1 MKILLTP
8 ESFASD
14 FLKKIEEMT
23 KQKVFD
29 CYQCGKC
36 SAGCPISFE
45 MDYLPSV
52 VIRMAQFGME
62 KEVLESRTIW
72 LCASCETCTTRCPRE
87 IDIAALMDGFRILA
101 VQQGVRAR
109 VRTVRLFNKLFLGIV
124 RKYGRIFEGELIGKF
139 NLLSGRPFQD
149 IFKGPALFKQG
160 RMKML
165 PAISNRKA
173 MKKIFDGVKEKE
185 KQRKKQAQSAV
196 SQSRVEGSSAGGKV
210 EPGE

>member
-1 MKILLTP
+1 MKPFDFTCFGFAQRRLKNAGQSPRMKILLTP
-8 ESFASD
+8 ESFKSD

-23 KQKVFD
+23 EQKLFD

-36 SAGCPISFE
+36 SAGCPIAFE

-52 VIRMAQFGME
+52 VIRMAQFGIE

-101 VQQGVRAR
+101 VQRGVRAR

-124 RKYGRIFEGELIGKF
+124 GRYGRIFEGELIAKF
-139 NLLSGRPFQD
+139 NLLSGKLFQD
-149 IFKGPALFKQG
+149 VFKGPVLFKQG
-160 RMKML
+160 RMKMF

-173 MKKIFDGVKEKE
+173 IRKIFKAVKEQE
-185 KQRKKQAQSAV
+185 KQ
-196 SQSRVEGSSAGGKV
+196 
-210 EPGE
+210 

>member
-8 ESFASD
+8 ESVKSD
-14 FLKKIEEMT
+14 FLKKIEETT

-45 MDYLPSV
+45 MDHLPNAI
-52 VIRMAQFGME
+52 IRMAQFGME
-62 KEVLESRTIW
+62 KEVLKSRSIW

-101 VQQGVRAR
+101 VQKGIRPR
-109 VRTVRLFNKLFLGIV
+109 LRTVRLFNKLFLGIV
-124 RKYGRIFEGELIGKF
+124 KKYGRIFEGELIGKF
-139 NLLSGRPFQD
+139 NMFSGKFFQD
-149 IFKGPALFKQG
+149 VLKAPILLKQG
-160 RMKML
+160 RLKIF

-173 MKKIFDGVKEKE
+173 IRKIFKGVKQKE
-185 KQRKKQAQSAV
+185 KQQTAKSKGQRAKSKNLL
-196 SQSRVEGSSAGGKV
+196 
-210 EPGE
+210 